1 MAAPRPVTVT
11 FVVPCYRLAHLLDD
25 CVRSILDQSYT
36 DFEVLIMDDCSPDE
50 TPAVARSF
58 GDARVRHVRN
68 ETNLGHLRNYNKGIE
83 QARGVYTWLISA
95 DDRLRS
101 RDALAR
107 LVAMLDQH
115 PDMGFAFSP
124 AVKFDGTTEGG
135 LNAAHGDRDLVF
147 TKGEFLPR
155 LLQANCVTAPA
166 GLVRTR
172 CYQRAGL
179 FPLDMPFAGDWYLWS
194 ALALYF
200 GVGYVAEPLVN
211 YRFHDLNMTKTC
223 MKNPAAVV
231 AEGVAVRW
239 RIRRLIEG
247 VRDASLLRECKQT
260 MGYYYA
266 SLLAHREL
274 HDDVLGLD
282 IDEFERSV
290 RAYCVTSG
298 EAAEIRAL
306 AYAAAADE
314 LYDAGERGTAR
325 EWYERALSQDRLAVR
340 TWAKYAFL
348 RLGARGAQL
357 RDIASRC
364 GRLHAG
370 GTHALAAEKELS

>member
-1 MAAPRPVTVT
+1 VAALRPAVT
-11 FVVPCYRLAHLLDD
+11 FVVPCYRLAHLLGD

-58 GDARVRHVRN
+58 GDARVRHVRHEN
-68 ETNLGHLRNYNKGIE
+68 NLGHLRNYNMGIE
-83 QARGVYTWLISA
+83 QARGTYTWLISA

-107 LVAMLDQH
+107 LVAMLDQN

-124 AVKFDGTTEGG
+124 AVKFDGVTEGG
-135 LNAAHGDRDLVF
+135 LNAAHGEHDLIF
-147 TKGEFLPR
+147 NKGEFLPR

-166 GLVRTR
+166 GLVRTS
-172 CYQRAGL
+172 CYQQVGL

-223 MKNPAAVV
+223 MKDPAGVV
-231 AEGVAVRW
+231 AEGIAVRW
-239 RIRRLIEG
+239 RIRRLIEAG
-247 VRDASLLRECKQT
+247 DDTSLLRECKRT

-266 SLLAHREL
+266 SLLAHRSL
-274 HDDVLGLD
+274 RGDVLGLD
-282 IDEFERSV
+282 IDEFERSL
-290 RAYCVTSG
+290 RAYCVGAG

-306 AYAAAADE
+306 AYAGAADK
-314 LYDAGERGTAR
+314 LYDAGERETAR
-325 EWYERALSQDRLAVR
+325 QWYERALSHDRLAVR

-357 RDIASRC
+357 RDLAA
-364 GRLHAG
+364 GRGRIHTG
-370 GTHALAAEKELS
+370 GHALAAEKELS